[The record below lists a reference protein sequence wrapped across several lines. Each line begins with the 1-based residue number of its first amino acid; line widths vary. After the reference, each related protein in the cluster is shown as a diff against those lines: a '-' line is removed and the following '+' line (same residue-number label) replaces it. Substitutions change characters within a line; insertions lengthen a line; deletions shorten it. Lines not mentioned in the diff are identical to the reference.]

1 MLEFGGPLAGRGRPD
16 RADVSLADGTPA
28 SIVEPD
34 FLRENE
40 LLPKASEDFDSM
52 VFIPDRVRIGKPEFL
67 LRTDALVAALR
78 ACGGSAAFWG
88 KLLKLA
94 PRGLRD
100 LGYQLVARYRH
111 RFFGD

>member
-1 MLEFGGPLAGRGRPD
+1 MLEFGGPLVGRGRPD
-16 RADVSLADGTPA
+16 RSSALLADGTPDA
-28 SIVEPD
+28 IVEPD

-100 LGYQLVARYRH
+100 LGYRLVARYRH
-111 RFFGD
+111 RFFSD